1 MPHRRASWAAGSVSA
16 ANGCVLLYGAL
27 IALSLATGWAVE
39 AVEGSATSL
48 VSLLYGIAV
57 FALLGAV
64 GLLGLASHRLT
75 LGALAEG
82 QGTHLALMFGA
93 GGSFLVMAVIAA
105 FGILRDR
112 LAGGDWALPCACVS
126 FWPLLVSV
134 WNVTVLV
141 RHGSALR
148 RDDVLADGDV

>member
-27 IALSLATGWAVE
+27 IALSLAIGWTVE
-39 AVEGSATSL
+39 AVQGSATGP
-48 VSLLYGIAV
+48 VSLLYGVALL
-57 FALLGAV
+57 ALLGAV

-75 LGALAEG
+75 RGALAEG

-93 GGSFLVMAVIAA
+93 GGSFLVMAIVAA
-105 FGILRDR
+105 FGIVRDQ
-112 LAGGDWALPCACVS
+112 LADDAWTAPCACVS
-126 FWPLLVSV
+126 FWPLLVAV
-134 WNVTVLV
+134 WNVVVLV